1 MNKIF
6 KIALILFSL
15 VFVSNVSDAQTLS
28 ADYIQNE
35 VVKAVT
41 SDMVAKGFTDVEVKV
56 LGIPFQ
62 SLDLP
67 NGKFRM
73 VIVENQ
79 GSGYSKR
86 CIKALR
92 VYVDNTMVRSFGVP
106 LEIKAYK
113 EALVATKEIG
123 LGKAINSTNVVM
135 QKIEVDGNHH
145 NLVNM
150 SALSGGDIVSAKL
163 YRPGQPIDKRF
174 AKIRSDVQKDEFVTV
189 VFDVKNNLTVSI
201 KAKALASGSKG
212 DMVAVQNAD
221 NKKVYYG
228 EVVNRNIVKVN
239 I

>member
-6 KIALILFSL
+6 QTALIILSL
-15 VFVSNVSDAQTLS
+15 AFTANVCFAQTLS
-28 ADYIQNE
+28 ADFVKSE
-35 VVKAVT
+35 VVKAVENDMISRGF
-41 SDMVAKGFTDVEVKV
+41 SDVSVKV

-62 SLDLP
+62 ELELP
-67 NGKFRM
+67 DGNFRM
-73 VIVENQ
+73 NIVENQ

-86 CIKALR
+86 CTKALR
-92 VYVDNTMVRSFGVP
+92 VYVNGVLIRSFGVP

-123 LGKAINSTNVVM
+123 IGKAINSTNVAL
-135 QKIEVDGNHH
+135 QKVEVDGNHH
-145 NLVNM
+145 NFVGLN
-150 SALSGGDIVSAKL
+150 ALSGGDIVSSKY

-174 AKIRSDVQKDEFVTV
+174 SKIRSDVQKDEMVTV
-189 VFDVKNNLTVSI
+189 VFDMKNNLTVAI
-201 KAKALASGSKG
+201 KAKALASGSRG

-228 EVVNRNIVKVN
+228 EVIKRNIVKVN